1 MSLKNNHI
9 NLLIDIGNT
18 NTKYSFI
25 PANTKWKDINFEQNS
40 EHKIHTFHNSIYEEI
55 NKDIHGNIYKLPII
69 DCLSKLSQDMLQNSE
84 ISIYISNVSKPEYS
98 EIIKNYSEI
107 INNIKNIQEYKTK
120 SHFKNLINNY
130 DDYTKLGVDRWLA
143 MIAGHGL
150 SEHAYN
156 TTIVIGCGSATTLD
170 IIHNNKFIGGYI
182 IPSISYM
189 QQSLLQNTARIN
201 NSYEEQELENFY
213 TSPSTNTSSCI
224 NNGIIISQISFIEK
238 SIFSFIKTQDIVEY
252 NCIIYGGY
260 AKKISKFLSLPHVVF
275 NNMVMLGLARVLND

>member
-1 MSLKNNHI
+1 
-9 NLLIDIGNT
+9 
-18 NTKYSFI
+18 
-25 PANTKWKDINFEQNS
+25 
-40 EHKIHTFHNSIYEEI
+40 
-55 NKDIHGNIYKLPII
+55 
-69 DCLSKLSQDMLQNSE
+69 
-84 ISIYISNVSKPEYS
+84 
-98 EIIKNYSEI
+98 
-107 INNIKNIQEYKTK
+107 
-120 SHFKNLINNY
+120 
-130 DDYTKLGVDRWLA
+130 
-143 MIAGHGL
+143 
-150 SEHAYN
+150 
-156 TTIVIGCGSATTLD
+156 
-170 IIHNNKFIGGYI
+170 
-182 IPSISYM
+182 M